1 MDGKENTKITK
12 EEYKIKDVFNENSK
26 IDINEIIKESFL
38 LSLRD
43 CKM

>member
-1 MDGKENTKITK
+1 MNGKDNTKLTK
-12 EEYKIKDVFNENSK
+12 EEYKIKDVFDENSK

>member
-1 MDGKENTKITK
+1 MNGNDNTKLTK

>member
-1 MDGKENTKITK
+1 MDGKENTKPTK
-12 EEYKIKDVFNENSK
+12 EEYKIKDVFNENSR

-38 LSLRD
+38 LSLKD

>member
-1 MDGKENTKITK
+1 MNGKDNTKLTK
-12 EEYKIKDVFNENSK
+12 EEYKIKDVFDENSK

-43 CKM
+43 CKI

>member
-1 MDGKENTKITK
+1 MEGKENTKITK
-12 EEYKIKDVFNENSK
+12 EEYKIKDVFDENSK

-43 CKM
+43 CKI

>member
-1 MDGKENTKITK
+1 MEGKENTKITK
-12 EEYKIKDVFNENSK
+12 EEYKIKDVFDENSK